1 MKKRDYWFWA
11 LFAVFTVIA
20 LLTICSCGD
29 LLQAGGHILQA
40 GSDTL
45 QAAGEHLTETGQ

>member
-1 MKKRDYWFWA
+1 MKRDWWFWA
-11 LFAVFTVIA
+11 IVA
-20 LLTICSCGD
+20 LLILMAVIGISSCGN

-45 QAAGEHLTETGQ
+45 QVAGEHLTKTGQ